1 MGGLGEGN
9 GDDGGLMAPD
19 KPSFSISAELF
30 EANVKS
36 IRARIAEIAFCKLIG
51 SEIDELGPGT
61 CTASVARRPELLQ
74 YLGMF
79 HGGVAAYLVD
89 HATTVAAATIIK
101 PGQAVLTAEY
111 KLNLLA
117 PATGQR
123 LVCRARVIRPGN
135 NLIVVAAEVFSITD
149 GREKQ
154 TAAAL
159 ATIAVVEAA
168 KLPAAT
174 G

>member
-1 MGGLGEGN
+1 MTN
-9 GDDGGLMAPD
+9 QNPAVSVP
-19 KPSFSISAELF
+19 AELF

-36 IRARIAEIAFCKLIG
+36 IRARIAQIAFCQLIG
-51 SEIDELGPGT
+51 SQVDELGPGT
-61 CTASVARRPELLQ
+61 YTASVARRPELLQ

-79 HGGVAAYLVD
+79 HGGVTAYLVD
-89 HATTVAAATIIK
+89 HATTVAAATILK
-101 PGQAVLTAEY
+101 PGQSVLTAEY

-123 LVCRARVIRPGN
+123 LVCRARVIKPGN
-135 NLIVVAAEVFSITD
+135 TMTVVAADVFSIAD

-159 ATIAVVEAA
+159 ATIAVVESA
-168 KLPAAT
+168 KLSAAT

>member
-1 MGGLGEGN
+1 MTK
-9 GDDGGLMAPD
+9 DHPIVFI
-19 KPSFSISAELF
+19 PPELF

-79 HGGVAAYLVD
+79 HGGVTAYLID
-89 HATTVAAATIIK
+89 HATTVAAATIVK
-101 PGQAVLTAEY
+101 PGQHVLTAEY

-123 LVCRARVIRPGN
+123 LVCRARVIKPGSKM
-135 NLIVVAAEVFSITD
+135 IVVAADVFSITD

-159 ATIAVVEAA
+159 ATIAIVEAA
-168 KLPAAT
+168 KLSAAT

>member
-1 MGGLGEGN
+1 
-9 GDDGGLMAPD
+9 MAKDHPIV
-19 KPSFSISAELF
+19 SIPPELF
-30 EANVKS
+30 AANAKS

-51 SEIDELGPGT
+51 SELDELGPGT

-79 HGGVAAYLVD
+79 HGGVTAYLID
-89 HATTVAAATIIK
+89 HATTVAAATIVR

-111 KLNLLA
+111 KLNLLT
-117 PATGQR
+117 PATGER
-123 LVCRARVIRPGN
+123 LLCRARVIKPGN
-135 NLIVVAAEVFSITD
+135 KMIVVAADVFSLAD
-149 GREKQ
+149 GVEKH

-159 ATIAVVEAA
+159 ATIAVVEAE
-168 KLPAAT
+168 KLSVAT

>member
-1 MGGLGEGN
+1 
-9 GDDGGLMAPD
+9 MAKDHPIV
-19 KPSFSISAELF
+19 SIPPELF
-30 EANVKS
+30 EANAKS

-51 SEIDELGPGT
+51 SELDELGPGT

-79 HGGVAAYLVD
+79 HGGVTAYLVD
-89 HATTVAAATIIK
+89 HATTVAAATILK

-111 KLNLLA
+111 KLNLMA
-117 PATGQR
+117 PATGER
-123 LVCRARVIRPGN
+123 LICRARVIKPGSN
-135 NLIVVAAEVFSITD
+135 MTVVAADVFSLAD

-159 ATIAVVEAA
+159 ATIAVIEST

>member
-1 MGGLGEGN
+1 M
-9 GDDGGLMAPD
+9 
-19 KPSFSISAELF
+19 
-30 EANVKS
+30 
-36 IRARIAEIAFCKLIG
+36 
-51 SEIDELGPGT
+51 
-61 CTASVARRPELLQ
+61 LQ
-74 YLGMF
+74 HLGMF
-79 HGGVAAYLVD
+79 HGGVSAFLVD
-89 HATTVAAATIIK
+89 HGATVAAATIVR

-123 LVCRARVIRPGN
+123 LICRARVIRPGN
-135 NLIVVAAEVFSITD
+135 NLTVVAADVFSIAD
-149 GREKQ
+149 GQEKQ

-159 ATIAVVEAA
+159 ATIAVIDAS

>member
-1 MGGLGEGN
+1 MKTEN
-9 GDDGGLMAPD
+9 STVSMPA
-19 KPSFSISAELF
+19 ALF
-30 EANVKS
+30 EANAKS

-51 SEIDELGPGT
+51 SEVDELGPGT

-111 KLNLLA
+111 KLNLLT

-135 NLIVVAAEVFSITD
+135 NMIVVAADVFSIAD

-168 KLPAAT
+168 KLSAAT

>member
-1 MGGLGEGN
+1 MTN
-9 GDDGGLMAPD
+9 QNPAVSVPT
-19 KPSFSISAELF
+19 ELF
-30 EANVKS
+30 EANAKS

-51 SEIDELGPGT
+51 SEINELGPGT

-79 HGGVAAYLVD
+79 HGGVTAYLVD

-101 PGQAVLTAEY
+101 TGQAVLTAEY

-135 NLIVVAAEVFSITD
+135 NMIVVAADVFSITD

-168 KLPAAT
+168 KLSAAA

>member
-1 MGGLGEGN
+1 MKTEN
-9 GDDGGLMAPD
+9 PAVSVP
-19 KPSFSISAELF
+19 AELF
-30 EANVKS
+30 EANAKS
-36 IRARIAEIAFCKLIG
+36 IRARVAEIAFCKLIG
-51 SEIDELGPGT
+51 SELDELGPGT

-79 HGGVAAYLVD
+79 HGGVTAYLID
-89 HATTVAAATIIK
+89 HATTVAAATIVK
-101 PGQAVLTAEY
+101 PGQHVLTAEY
-111 KLNLLA
+111 KLNLMA
-117 PATGQR
+117 PATGER

-135 NLIVVAAEVFSITD
+135 TLIVVAADVFSIAD

>member
-1 MGGLGEGN
+1 
-9 GDDGGLMAPD
+9 
-19 KPSFSISAELF
+19 
-30 EANVKS
+30 
-36 IRARIAEIAFCKLIG
+36 
-51 SEIDELGPGT
+51 
-61 CTASVARRPELLQ
+61 
-74 YLGMF
+74 MF
-79 HGGVAAYLVD
+79 HGGVTAYLVD
-89 HATTVAAATIIK
+89 HATTVAAATILK

-123 LVCRARVIRPGN
+123 LLCRARVIKPGN
-135 NLIVVAAEVFSITD
+135 KMTVVAADVFSIAD
-149 GREKQ
+149 GREQQ

>member
-1 MGGLGEGN
+1 MKNEISSAPVSADLFAENARRIRTQIAAIGFRQLLG
-9 GDDGGLMAPD
+9 
-19 KPSFSISAELF
+19 AEL
-30 EANVKS
+30 
-36 IRARIAEIAFCKLIG
+36 
-51 SEIDELGPGT
+51 DELGPGS
-61 CTASVARRPELLQ
+61 CTVSVARRPALLQ
-74 YLGMF
+74 HLGMF
-79 HGGVAAYLVD
+79 HGGVSAFLVD
-89 HATTVAAATIIK
+89 HGATIAAATIVK

-123 LVCRARVIRPGN
+123 LICRAHVIRPGN
-135 NLIVVAAEVFSITD
+135 NLTVVAADVFSIAD
-149 GREKQ
+149 GQEKQ

-159 ATIAVVEAA
+159 ATIAVIDAS